1 MHHHETSHASSEN
14 PTSVTIIMLGYRERC
29 SAPRCYNRGRLIF
42 RYADPGGRP
51 ICSLEFCYAHARV
64 KIARERA
71 AGLMVYD
78 DREAS

>member
-1 MHHHETSHASSEN
+1 MHHHETSLASLEN
-14 PTSVTIIMLGYRERC
+14 PTSVTIIMLGYCERC
-29 SAPRCYNRGRLIF
+29 SAPRCYKRGRLIF
-42 RYADPGGRP
+42 RYADATGRP

-71 AGLMVYD
+71 AGLKVYD

>member
-1 MHHHETSHASSEN
+1 VKTTVSNNSSEN

-64 KIARERA
+64 KIAGERA
-71 AGLMVYD
+71 AGLKVYD
-78 DREAS
+78 DRDSSP